1 LFIDFISISEK
12 SAFEKAK
19 SEYSKQRKPESIAE
33 TLSLNGKVIVEV
45 TGEKTSLGDCLD
57 PFSKIAQE
65 LYDRIMKANKAT
77 VELME
82 KLSDAFQEEANG
94 YKELASLYLSI
105 NVL

>member
-12 SAFEKAK
+12 SAFEKVK
-19 SEYSKQRKPESIAE
+19 SEYSKQRNPESIAE
-33 TLSLNGKVIVEV
+33 TLNLNGKAVVEV
-45 TGEKTSLGDCLD
+45 TNEKASLGDCLD

-65 LYDRIMKANKAT
+65 LYNRIMEANKVT
-77 VELME
+77 VGLME
-82 KLSDAFQEEANG
+82 KLANAFKEEANA